1 MVQSSAAGLSGR
13 IAFALAGL
21 GGLAQALSLAWP
33 EQGQALGA
41 LQVLGLALL
50 AWVFLH
56 NPRARTV
63 ALWAW
68 WFSTVH
74 GVAATWW
81 LYISMH
87 QYGGL
92 PAVWAVLA
100 VLALQAA
107 LGLYLALALGLA
119 RALVGSRAG
128 AGVQGLAFACACLL
142 AELARAQWL
151 TGFPWGVSGYAHVDS
166 ALAVLAPW
174 LGVYGMGAVAAL
186 LAWCLA
192 WAWGLRASLM
202 RGGALVMSLAT
213 LLALSQPW
221 RAADTTQELARVPL
235 TLLQGNVPQDQKY
248 QEQRL
253 SAPRWYL
260 EQLTQAGPGLIL
272 APETAFALTTELWPA
287 PWWQALRPPSAEQ
300 AVMIGAPWRSPQGSE
315 YSNSVL
321 AFAGT
326 APGTNAA
333 GPDYRYDKHHLVPFG
348 EFIPWGFAWFVQAM
362 QIPLGEFVRGPS
374 PQPAWTWAGLRWAP
388 NICYED
394 LFGEELARLWSYP
407 EGGPHVLLN
416 FSNIAWFG
424 DTIAQHQHL
433 HMARLRTLELQRP
446 MVRVTNTGV
455 TVVIDHQGQ
464 VQARLP
470 HWQRGVLQ
478 SEVSGRSGAATP
490 YARWAG
496 AWGLW
501 PLWLLGL
508 LGLGLAK
515 RLARPTDRA

>member
-1 MVQSSAAGLSGR
+1 
-13 IAFALAGL
+13 
-21 GGLAQALSLAWP
+21 
-33 EQGQALGA
+33 
-41 LQVLGLALL
+41 
-50 AWVFLH
+50 
-56 NPRARTV
+56 
-63 ALWAW
+63 
-68 WFSTVH
+68 
-74 GVAATWW
+74 
-81 LYISMH
+81 
-87 QYGGL
+87 
-92 PAVWAVLA
+92 
-100 VLALQAA
+100 
-107 LGLYLALALGLA
+107 
-119 RALVGSRAG
+119 
-128 AGVQGLAFACACLL
+128 
-142 AELARAQWL
+142 
-151 TGFPWGVSGYAHVDS
+151 
-166 ALAVLAPW
+166 
-174 LGVYGMGAVAAL
+174 
-186 LAWCLA
+186 
-192 WAWGLRASLM
+192 
-202 RGGALVMSLAT
+202 
-213 LLALSQPW
+213 
-221 RAADTTQELARVPL
+221 
-235 TLLQGNVPQDQKY
+235 
-248 QEQRL
+248 
-253 SAPRWYL
+253 
-260 EQLTQAGPGLIL
+260 
-272 APETAFALTTELWPA
+272 
-287 PWWQALRPPSAEQ
+287 
-300 AVMIGAPWRSPQGSE
+300 MIGAPWRSPQGSE

-394 LFGEELARLWSYP
+394 LFGEELARLWSYH

-416 FSNIAWFG
+416 LSNIAWFG

>member
-128 AGVQGLAFACACLL
+128 AGVQGLAFACASLL
-142 AELARAQWL
+142 AELARAQWF

-202 RGGALVMSLAT
+202 RGGAMVMSLAT

-221 RAADTTQELARVPL
+221 RAADTT
-235 TLLQGNVPQDQKY
+235 
-248 QEQRL
+248 
-253 SAPRWYL
+253 
-260 EQLTQAGPGLIL
+260 
-272 APETAFALTTELWPA
+272 
-287 PWWQALRPPSAEQ
+287 
-300 AVMIGAPWRSPQGSE
+300 
-315 YSNSVL
+315 
-321 AFAGT
+321 
-326 APGTNAA
+326 
-333 GPDYRYDKHHLVPFG
+333 
-348 EFIPWGFAWFVQAM
+348 
-362 QIPLGEFVRGPS
+362 
-374 PQPAWTWAGLRWAP
+374 
-388 NICYED
+388 
-394 LFGEELARLWSYP
+394 EELEIGRA
-407 EGGPHVLLN
+407 HV
-416 FSNIAWFG
+416 
-424 DTIAQHQHL
+424 
-433 HMARLRTLELQRP
+433 
-446 MVRVTNTGV
+446 
-455 TVVIDHQGQ
+455 
-464 VQARLP
+464 
-470 HWQRGVLQ
+470 
-478 SEVSGRSGAATP
+478 
-490 YARWAG
+490 
-496 AWGLW
+496 
-501 PLWLLGL
+501 
-508 LGLGLAK
+508 
-515 RLARPTDRA
+515 

>member
-1 MVQSSAAGLSGR
+1 MA
-13 IAFALAGL
+13 
-21 GGLAQALSLAWP
+21 
-33 EQGQALGA
+33 
-41 LQVLGLALL
+41 
-50 AWVFLH
+50 
-56 NPRARTV
+56 
-63 ALWAW
+63 
-68 WFSTVH
+68 
-74 GVAATWW
+74 
-81 LYISMH
+81 
-87 QYGGL
+87 
-92 PAVWAVLA
+92 
-100 VLALQAA
+100 
-107 LGLYLALALGLA
+107 
-119 RALVGSRAG
+119 
-128 AGVQGLAFACACLL
+128 
-142 AELARAQWL
+142 
-151 TGFPWGVSGYAHVDS
+151 
-166 ALAVLAPW
+166 
-174 LGVYGMGAVAAL
+174 
-186 LAWCLA
+186 
-192 WAWGLRASLM
+192 
-202 RGGALVMSLAT
+202 
-213 LLALSQPW
+213 
-221 RAADTTQELARVPL
+221 
-235 TLLQGNVPQDQKY
+235 
-248 QEQRL
+248 
-253 SAPRWYL
+253 
-260 EQLTQAGPGLIL
+260 QAGPGLIL

-287 PWWQALRPPSAEQ
+287 SWWQALRPPSAER
-300 AVMIGAPWRSPQGSE
+300 AVMIGAPWRSTQGLE

-326 APGTNAA
+326 VPGTNAA

-394 LFGEELARLWSYP
+394 LFGEELARLWSHP

-464 VQARLP
+464 VQAGLP
-470 HWQRGVLQ
+470 HWQRAVLQ
-478 SEVSGRSGAATP
+478 SEVSGRSGEATP

-508 LGLGLAK
+508 LGLGLAR
-515 RLARPTDRA
+515 RLARPTDRADGP